1 MQPSHLLSQ
10 RDQDPGLPVSW
21 LVHWRQR
28 KFFTWSMQAS
38 VRGCFLSS
46 RSFTKFLNCCS
57 SSVYFCEVHLFS
69 NEAKEERKKAKG
81 IGIHTHTH
89 THTKE
94 SVYQQHKLKYASRPS
109 STFFHFTCCIV
120 VVALESLPNKVFFTK
135 RLSETKRRKFQS
147 VLNLSLSLS
156 VSLSLSLVFPYS
168 LAS

>member
-89 THTKE
+89 THT
-94 SVYQQHKLKYASRPS
+94 HKR
-109 STFFHFTCCIV
+109 V
-120 VVALESLPNKVFFTK
+120 
-135 RLSETKRRKFQS
+135 
-147 VLNLSLSLS
+147 SLSATQTQICVSPFLNILPLYLLYRCCCAGKPPEQS
-156 VSLSLSLVFPYS
+156 LLYKTPIRNKTKKIPVSFKPLSLSLSLVFPYS

>member
-89 THTKE
+89 THTQK
-94 SVYQQHKLKYASRPS
+94 SQFISNTNSNMRLALPQHSSTLPAVSLLLRWKASRTKS
-109 STFFHFTCCIV
+109 SLQNAYPKQNEENSSQF
-120 VVALESLPNKVFFTK
+120 
-135 RLSETKRRKFQS
+135 
-147 VLNLSLSLS
+147 
-156 VSLSLSLVFPYS
+156 
-168 LAS
+168 